1 MWEFM
6 QENARKLAQDVA
18 QDVLLGQVD
27 QLSDEELGK
36 AIQEGATPI
45 SRYGLEKLQGTI
57 RALMVPLGYI
67 LGPYAEEGRH
77 FTVDDLLEFL
87 RRKRPAKYKIIMAT
101 PKGKVWAQKVFTEVR
116 QAIYEDGS
124 LVEEVAEK
132 KAKREA

>member
-1 MWEFM
+1 M

-27 QLSDEELGK
+27 QLSDEELTK

-45 SRYGLEKLQGTI
+45 SRYGMEKLQGTI

-67 LGPYAEEGRH
+67 LGPYAEEGRQT
-77 FTVDDLLEFL
+77 TVDDLLELL
-87 RRKRPAKYKIIMAT
+87 RKKRPAKYKVLMAT
-101 PKGKVWAQKVFTEVR
+101 PKGKVWAQKVFTEVH
-116 QAIYEDGS
+116 QAIFQDGS
-124 LVEEVAEK
+124 IVEEVEPK